1 MMRTFLQPAP
11 GRPKAAEH
19 PLGGWHRYSG
29 AGCAQFTQARRGVL
43 AGLGVLALAPAS
55 WASPD
60 SPTLDREQSQ
70 RVRDWMTLLIH
81 AQVERGPT
89 PRWTHRDCAGLVRFA
104 VAEALRPHD
113 LAWRRANGLLGTR
126 VPPDVQEPGP
136 AAICHAWR
144 GADGSRHAF
153 VGALELVQENTRF
166 VSRQLAQ
173 AVPGDLLFYDFG
185 DDQHLMVWMGGYV
198 AYHTGH
204 TDAADNGLR
213 ALRPAQLLSWQDTR
227 WRPEA
232 GNPNFSGLYRLA
244 FLTP

>member
-1 MMRTFLQPAP
+1 MDT
-11 GRPKAAEH
+11 
-19 PLGGWHRYSG
+19 S
-29 AGCAQFTQARRGVL
+29 RRRML
-43 AGLGVLALAPAS
+43 PGLGLLALAPAA
-55 WASPD
+55 WAGPQD
-60 SPTLDREQSQ
+60 PTLDREQSQ
-70 RVRDWMTLLIH
+70 RVRDWITLLIH

-126 VPPDVQEPGP
+126 VPPDVQEAGA
-136 AAICHAWR
+136 AAIRHAWR
-144 GADGSRHAF
+144 RADGSRHAF

-173 AVPGDLLFYDFG
+173 ALPGDLLFYDFG
-185 DDQHLMVWMGGYV
+185 DDQHLMVWMGRYV
-198 AYHTGH
+198 AYHTGRNECEH
-204 TDAADNGLR
+204 PAPEDRCRPPRGSQPPSGGPAPAEAADNGLR
-213 ALRPAQLLSWQDTR
+213 ALRPAQLLGWRDTR